1 MYGFIN
7 KILGVLLCFAMII
20 IMLSTV
26 MVTDYLQAT
35 RSVVAE
41 VTNFVDEVTDTGVLT
56 PAQLS
61 DLYTACVSYGVQA
74 DVQVLRYVKVINPDP
89 LDADNVIRN
98 YVVNEDIYNW
108 KQGDLVK
115 VNVNAIGQTGLTS
128 FLYHIFG
135 LNIANLN
142 FTLAGRIR

>member
-1 MYGFIN
+1 MYGFVN
-7 KILGVLLCFAMII
+7 KILGVILCLALII

-35 RSVVAE
+35 RSIVAE

-56 PAQLS
+56 PAHLS
-61 DLYTACVSYGVQA
+61 DLYMACASYGIQA
-74 DVQVLRYVKVINPDP
+74 DVQVVRYVKVINPDP
-89 LDADNVIRN
+89 TDPDSTIRN

-115 VNVNAIGQTGLTS
+115 VNVSSIGQTGMMS
-128 FLYHIFG
+128 FLYHVFG
-135 LNIANLN
+135 LNVSNP
-142 FTLAGRIR
+142 